1 MANILFVDDDLYT
14 MLTYVDLLV
23 DAGFQVRQAT
33 STDEALRQVESR
45 DYIAAV
51 LDVRIPRGQLGEVET
66 AGGHRTGVALAR
78 RIRKELPGL
87 PILLLTNSDDS
98 TIHQWADRET
108 KVVCLDKRHT
118 RPDRLVRY
126 VRRAVG
132 EPGASPNV
140 FLVHGRDHK
149 TMFEVKNYLQN
160 NLRFNEPTV
169 LCHKPSDG
177 RTIMEKFEHYADD
190 ADVVIVLLTPDDL
203 GHAAN
208 GTSVER
214 TRPRQNVVF
223 ELGYFFGAW
232 GRQRSKVLLFNDR
245 VQDIPTDIAGV
256 VYIDISRGIEAAG
269 ENIRREL
276 APWI

>member
-1 MANILFVDDDLYT
+1 MSNILFVDDDPYL
-14 MLTYVDLLV
+14 MLTYVDVLE
-23 DAGFQVRQAT
+23 DAGFHVRQAKN
-33 STDEALRQVESR
+33 TDEALCQVESR

-51 LDVRIPRGQLGEVET
+51 LDVMMVPGQLGERET
-66 AGGHRTGVALAR
+66 RGGHHTGVALAR
-78 RIRKELPGL
+78 RIRKELPKL
-87 PILLLTNSDDS
+87 PILLLTNSDDPK
-98 TIHQWADRET
+98 IYEWADRDGR
-108 KVVCLDKRHT
+108 VVCLDKRHT
-118 RPDRLVRY
+118 SPDQLLRY

-132 EPGASPNV
+132 ELGASPNV

-149 TMFEVKNYLQN
+149 TMCEVKNYLQN
-160 NLRFNEPTV
+160 DLRFNEPTV

-177 RTIMEKFEHYADD
+177 RTIMEKFEHYAED

-203 GHAAN
+203 GHTA

-232 GRQRSKVLLFNDR
+232 GRKRSKVLLLNDR

>member
-1 MANILFVDDDLYT
+1 MSNILFVDDDLYS
-14 MLTYVDLLV
+14 MLTYVDVLE
-23 DAGFQVRQAT
+23 DAGFHVRQAIT
-33 STDEALRQVESR
+33 TDEALRQVESR

-98 TIHQWADRET
+98 KIYEWADRDST
-108 KVVCLDKRHT
+108 VVCLDKRHT
-118 RPDRLVRY
+118 RPDQLVRY
-126 VRRAVG
+126 VRRAVR

-160 NLRFNEPTV
+160 NLGFSEPTV

-177 RTIMEKFEHYADD
+177 RTIVEKLEHYGED
-190 ADVVIVLLTPDDL
+190 ADVVIVLLTPDDV
-203 GHAAN
+203 GHVA

-232 GRQRSKVLLFNDR
+232 GRRRSKVLLLNDR

-256 VYIDISRGIEAAG
+256 VYIDISQGIEAAG